1 MIKEFFY
8 KYKDLITKITNTIG
22 MISIYR
28 IGCHVNLPGINSN
41 ILKNIVYKDGG
52 GFLSNLDLFAGGSI
66 AKGTIFALG
75 VYPYISAS
83 LLIQFLTSEVGLP
96 FFINL
101 KKQAGTG
108 QEQLNAYTKYF
119 TIVIALFHS
128 VGYCT
133 YIVTQ
138 KYEGFSAVYLS
149 KPFFFFIAIIHM
161 IAGLMFLIWLG
172 NQITKKGICN
182 GISLIIFT
190 GIISNVPKSIMK
202 SFNLLNNHSITP
214 GGLLLFFLFVLIVMI
229 FAIFTETSKRN
240 ITVRYPHSKQLFD
253 ANDVSDNYGVPFALP
268 LKINN
273 ASIMPSIM
281 AAAIIMAPGF
291 ISNILGKLNLQ
302 GPGFDH
308 FFMLFNRGEPLYF
321 IIYGISIIF
330 FTIAYT
336 PMVFAPTTLSDPLK
350 KSGCI
355 LENWR
360 PGNQTSFKL
369 SSIIRNLSY
378 IAAVKLLIL
387 CVLVELILTKSGA
400 PFILSGTAIMICC
413 SVALEIYDSYRSHSS
428 SHESL
433 KVLKDYALGD
443 LYKINN

>member
-1 MIKEFFY
+1 MITEFFY
-8 KYKDLITKITNTIG
+8 KYKDLINKIINTVG

-96 FFINL
+96 YFINL
-101 KKQAGTG
+101 KKQSGTG

-119 TIVIALFHS
+119 TLIIALFHS

-161 IAGLMFLIWLG
+161 LAGLMFLIWLG

-190 GIISNVPKSIMK
+190 GIISNVPKSIIK
-202 SFNLLNNHSITP
+202 SFNLLNTNMITP
-214 GGLLLFFLFVLIVMI
+214 GGLLLFFLFVIIVML
-229 FAIFTETSKRN
+229 FALFTETSKRN
-240 ITVRYPHSKQLFD
+240 ISVRYPHSKLFESTSVV
-253 ANDVSDNYGVPFALP
+253 NNHVLP

-273 ASIMPSIM
+273 ASIMPSVM
-281 AAAIIMAPGF
+281 AAAVLMAPTF
-291 ISNILGKLNLQ
+291 ISNIFSKLNLQ
-302 GPGFDH
+302 GPKIDH

-321 IIYGISIIF
+321 IIYGISIVF
-330 FTIAYT
+330 FTIVYT

-350 KSGCI
+350 KSGCV

-369 SSIIRNLSY
+369 SSIIENLSY

-387 CVLVELILTKSGA
+387 CVGVEFVLTKTGA
-400 PFILSGTAIMICC
+400 PFVLSGTAIMIAC
-413 SVALEIYDSYRSHSS
+413 SVALEIYDSYRAHSS

-433 KVLKDYALGD
+433 KVIDEFPLG
-443 LYKINN
+443 KIYNFLFIKNHN